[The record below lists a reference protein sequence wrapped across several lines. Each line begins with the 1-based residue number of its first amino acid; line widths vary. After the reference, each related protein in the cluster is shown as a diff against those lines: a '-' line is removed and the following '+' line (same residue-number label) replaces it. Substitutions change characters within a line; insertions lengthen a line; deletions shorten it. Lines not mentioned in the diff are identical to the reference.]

1 MWVALVIVVLAV
13 LMIVGPL
20 MAIRP
25 TKSQNRLAGLRQLAL
40 KEGLSVRMR
49 QDPSAYNNGLVAVYT
64 YYLPG
69 HKNNQAGEAP
79 PQQKSVRKANRW
91 LLARREYQHE
101 LHFQGEWDW
110 LGDERPLPPLQNFLK
125 DHLLKLDGSF
135 LAVESSGHGF
145 GLYWAERLAGKSAGQ
160 RIEEIA
166 SWLRA
171 LAQHEPVFTQQS
183 TGSLT
188 GDSSA

>member
-25 TKSQNRLAGLRQLAL
+25 TKNQNRLAGLRQLAL

-49 QDPSAYNNGLVAVYT
+49 QDPSAHNNGLVAVYT

-69 HKNNQAGEAP
+69 RKNNQTGETS
-79 PQQKSVRKANRW
+79 QRKNVRKANRW
-91 LLARREYQHE
+91 LLTRRDFPHE

-110 LGDERPLPPLQNFLK
+110 LGEDRPVRSLQSFLK
-125 DHLLKLDGSF
+125 EHVMELDGSF
-135 LAVESSGHGF
+135 LAVESSGRGF
-145 GLYWAERLAGKSAGQ
+145 SLYWTERLARKTTEQ
-160 RIEEIA
+160 RIDELA
-166 SWLRA
+166 SWLKI
-171 LAQHEPVFTQQS
+171 LAEHEPVVA
-183 TGSLT
+183 GR
-188 GDSSA
+188 SATVQVNPDASA